1 MIKVKQISLD
11 SKKDKKK
18 FFKFLIDLYKGNP
31 YACPNLYMDEFAEF
45 DPKVNDAFRFADCKM
60 FLAYKDGRIAGRIAG
75 IWHRGANEK
84 FGYKQLRFTRFDVI
98 DDFEVTK
105 ALFAELFKW
114 AEELGMEEI
123 IGPMSF
129 SDLNEEGMLIDG
141 FDKDSSYIEIYNYP
155 YYVEHMEKLGAYKV
169 VDWNCFVMKVPETHD
184 EKFQRLS
191 NAIQKKNG
199 YEFVDVAYLLKHDK
213 KKLSEYIMQCLD
225 VLDEAYAPLYGT
237 SPINEKQK
245 KREMDTIYQ
254 VLIPEL
260 AAVIL
265 KDDKVIAYGFMM
277 PSINE
282 VMQKGRGSIFPRGII
297 PYIKAIKHVRVADM
311 MSIGV
316 TKEHNNKGA
325 VAMII
330 NHCLEGLRKLGVKY
344 VETGP
349 MLENNNHILNLWK
362 KFNPELAKRRRCWG
376 MKVADYDKEK
386 GVVVVNRPSVS
397 AEETTES
404 VKNDD

>member
-1 MIKVKQISLD
+1 MIEVKQIR

-31 YACPNLYMDEFAEF
+31 YAAPNLYSDEFAEF
-45 DPKVNDAFRFADCKM
+45 DPKTNDAFRFCDCKM
-60 FLAYKDGRIAGRIAG
+60 FLAYKDGKLAGRIAG

-84 FGYKQLRFTRFDVI
+84 FGCKQLRFTRFDVI

-105 ALFAELFKW
+105 ALFDELYKW
-114 AEELGMEEI
+114 AREIGMEEI

-129 SDLNEEGMLIDG
+129 SDLNEEGMLIEG
-141 FDKDSSYIEIYNYP
+141 FDKDSTYIEIYNYP

-169 VDWNCFVMKVPETHD
+169 VDWHCLRIAVPPVD
-184 EKFQRLS
+184 EKLDRL
-191 NAIQKKNG
+191 ADLIAKRNG
-199 YEFVDVAYLLKHDK
+199 YTLLDVKWYLKHDK

-225 VLDEAYAPLYGT
+225 VLDEAYAPLFGF

-245 KREMDTIYQ
+245 RREMNTIFQ

-277 PSINE
+277 PDINE
-282 VMQKGRGSIFPRGII
+282 VLRKGKGNVFPCGII
-297 PYIKAIKHVRVADM
+297 PYIKAMRHVEVADM
-311 MSIGV
+311 MSIGI

-325 VAMII
+325 VAMILSA
-330 NHCLEGLRKLGVKY
+330 CLQGLNKLGVKY

-349 MLENNNHILNLWK
+349 MLEYNTHILNLWK
-362 KFNPELAKRRRCWG
+362 KYNPELVKKKRCWG
-376 MKVADYDKEK
+376 LKV
-386 GVVVVNRPSVS
+386 
-397 AEETTES
+397 EEQ
-404 VKNDD
+404 V